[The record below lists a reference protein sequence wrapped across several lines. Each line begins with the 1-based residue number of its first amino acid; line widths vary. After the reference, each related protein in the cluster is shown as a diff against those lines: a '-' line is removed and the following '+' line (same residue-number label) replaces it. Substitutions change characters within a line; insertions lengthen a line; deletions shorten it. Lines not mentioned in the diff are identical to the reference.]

1 MRILLQEDQ
10 DSGTNPW
17 IGSPRRMARDVGR
30 GVNHDTGHRTRRS
43 ARLWHRKTPRRAF
56 TRRGCMLPNRGE
68 SEHRMRGN
76 SKMQS
81 PKIAH
86 DISCAVP
93 IRAIARFHAPDARR
107 FWESGG
113 FPKSYGA
120 DVTLSLMPGA
130 AQFRSVFAARLE
142 VASSSSFSS
151 LALLDLPRKYG
162 THQRI
167 QVALGSVRK
176 PSWQAADESL
186 CVFCCISARA
196 GRLIAFDAVTI
207 AAQR

>member
-142 VASSSSFSS
+142 VASSSSSS
-151 LALLDLPRKYG
+151 SSALPDLPPQIRHSSAYPSG
-162 THQRI
+162 TRVCPEAF
-167 QVALGSVRK
+167 VAG
-176 PSWQAADESL
+176 
-186 CVFCCISARA
+186 
-196 GRLIAFDAVTI
+196 G
-207 AAQR
+207 